1 MSSAN
6 FSLSAMKE
14 NESGLHI
21 AITSQRL
28 EKWIKTHYLTL
39 FCLQET
45 IYIQR
50 KNKLKIKGL
59 KKGYTIQKELY

>member
-1 MSSAN
+1 MKKQTNKQNEAQKKKMSPAN

-28 EKWIKTHYLTL
+28 EEWIKTHYLTL

-45 IYIQR
+45 IQIQR
-50 KNKLKIKGL
+50 K
-59 KKGYTIQKELY
+59 TS